1 MKNTGLK
8 DKTGKDIL
16 DGDIVS
22 LAGNMTADN
31 SMGYLPNGW
40 IFEEDDTYKV
50 YWDKRIENWSLD
62 LGVEPDSPVNIKYMN
77 HAVSL
82 LHGGRVT
89 VVENG

>member
-62 LGVEPDSPVNIKYMN
+62 LGVEPDSTVNIKYMN

-82 LHGGRVT
+82 LHDGSVT
-89 VVENG
+89 VVENE